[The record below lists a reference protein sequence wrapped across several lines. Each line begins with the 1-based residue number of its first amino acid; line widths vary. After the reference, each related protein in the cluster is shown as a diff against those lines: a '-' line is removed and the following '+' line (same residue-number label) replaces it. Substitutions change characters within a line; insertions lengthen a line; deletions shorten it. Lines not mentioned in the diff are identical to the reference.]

1 MGSEVLSIKDVPIDN
16 MNNSVSPINSEY
28 SKSFTFP
35 DFDTPTPSP
44 MNHVLHGDEFPV
56 HHYPDSFVIPMTLF
70 MALVMAVAFVGNSM
84 TLLTIWRHR
93 GMRTRTNMF
102 VANLAI
108 ADIMVAIVDIPAAMV
123 TLVKGTWIF
132 GWAGCYIN
140 GFTVGLGLMLSVHTL
155 MWIR

>member
-1 MGSEVLSIKDVPIDN
+1 
-16 MNNSVSPINSEY
+16 MNQHQKY
-28 SKSFTFP
+28 
-35 DFDTPTPSP
+35 
-44 MNHVLHGDEFPV
+44 GDADGEFPV
-56 HHYPDSFVIPMTLF
+56 YHYPESFVIPMTLF
-70 MALVMAVAFVGNSM
+70 MAVVMAVAFVGNSM

-108 ADIMVAIVDIPAAMV
+108 ADITVAIFDIPAAMV